1 MIDNEI
7 MKEYILEYNNAL
19 REAAVS
25 FDVNKFIEFA
35 REYNTPF
42 YRLYEKGNVEDAVI
56 EIMIRKIVVNL
67 KDPPRDKYE
76 EAKEWLLSRGYDLKV
91 W

>member
-1 MIDNEI
+1 MIDD
-7 MKEYILEYNNAL
+7 KYILEYNNAL
-19 REAAVS
+19 REAALS
-25 FDVNKFIEFA
+25 FDIDKFIEFA
-35 REYNTPF
+35 KEYQTPF
-42 YRLYEKGNVEDAVI
+42 YSLYKKGNVEEEVI

-91 W
+91 F

>member
-1 MIDNEI
+1 MIDNEYLR
-7 MKEYILEYNNAL
+7 KYNNAL
-19 REAAVS
+19 REAALS
-25 FDVNKFIEFA
+25 FDVNKFIEFE

-42 YRLYEKGNVEDAVI
+42 YKLYKKGNVEEEVI